1 VVSPTI
7 FGSSNGVQMSF
18 VILNL
23 FVIVVDSIVSLQS
36 SYFMTSSISGL
47 DNGSMKL

>member
-1 VVSPTI
+1 VPKSY
-7 FGSSNGVQMSF
+7 NGVQMSF

-36 SYFMTSSISGL
+36 RFFYDKFYICSGS